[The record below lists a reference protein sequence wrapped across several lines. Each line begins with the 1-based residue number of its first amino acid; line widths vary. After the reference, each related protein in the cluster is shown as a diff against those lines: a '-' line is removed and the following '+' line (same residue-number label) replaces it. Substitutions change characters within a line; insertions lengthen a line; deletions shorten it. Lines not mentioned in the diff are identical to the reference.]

1 MVVRYE
7 IMHSC
12 WSPVPKCRPSFQ
24 QLVGQLEALWVSL
37 LPASPQK
44 EPLFYVNLEGDHGE
58 HGGGARAPGPEEA
71 AAASNWGVPWQ
82 RQVEHEEKDWLIG
95 SGAAFAIGGDYRYI
109 TGPCGVSEEEA
120 GGRWPTDTLQEEAR
134 NEDDDDVV
142 INV

>member
-1 MVVRYE
+1 
-7 IMHSC
+7 MHSC

-44 EPLFYVNLEGDHGE
+44 EPLFYVNLEGDNGE
-58 HGGGARAPGPEEA
+58 HGEGARAQGPEEA

-120 GGRWPTDTLQEEAR
+120 GGRWPTDTLQEAAR
-134 NEDDDDVV
+134 DEDDDDVV